1 MLITTLRTF
10 LAPYRTLLLGVL
22 LLSLVG
28 TMASL
33 YLPSLNAAII
43 DKGVA
48 KGDVDFIWHAGTI
61 MLAVSVLQGVC
72 SIASVYFGAKAA
84 MAFGRDLRAAIFGRV
99 LSFSGRELNAFGAP
113 SLITRNTNDVQ
124 QVQMLVLMSCTM
136 LVSAPITMVGGIIM
150 AIREDAGLSWL
161 LVAAVPA
168 LIVSIGVLIVRMR
181 PLFQL
186 MQGRIDTVNRVLR
199 EQITGIRVVRAF
211 CREPEEQQRFS
222 RANADVTET
231 ATSLGVLMATIFP
244 LIMFLMNGFSVAVLW
259 FGAER
264 IASGHMQVGQLT
276 AFLAYMIQILTSVMM
291 GTFLLMLAP
300 RAAVCAGRIQEVL
313 RTDPSVV
320 PPERPVMRNG
330 DAASVEFKDA
340 SFAYP
345 GAEHA
350 VLEDIAFSAHPGQT
364 TAIIG
369 STGAGKTTLVSLIPR
384 LLDVTGGKVAIG
396 GIDVRD
402 FDPDTLG
409 AKIGMVPQKAYLFSG
424 TIASNLRYG
433 KPDATEEEMWHA
445 LEVAQAADF
454 VRAMPD
460 GLEAQIAQGG
470 SNVSGGQR
478 QRLAIARALVRRP
491 DIYVFDDAFSA
502 LDVATDARLRTALKP
517 ETCDAVVI
525 IVGQRIA
532 TIADADRILVLE
544 DGRIVGDGTHD
555 SLLASSPTY
564 REIVESQLSVEEAA

>member
-1 MLITTLRTF
+1 
-10 LAPYRTLLLGVL
+10 
-22 LLSLVG
+22 
-28 TMASL
+28 
-33 YLPSLNAAII
+33 
-43 DKGVA
+43 
-48 KGDVDFIWHAGTI
+48 
-61 MLAVSVLQGVC
+61 
-72 SIASVYFGAKAA
+72 
-84 MAFGRDLRAAIFGRV
+84 
-99 LSFSGRELNAFGAP
+99 
-113 SLITRNTNDVQ
+113 
-124 QVQMLVLMSCTM
+124 
-136 LVSAPITMVGGIIM
+136 
-150 AIREDAGLSWL
+150 
-161 LVAAVPA
+161 
-168 LIVSIGVLIVRMR
+168 
-181 PLFQL
+181 
-186 MQGRIDTVNRVLR
+186 
-199 EQITGIRVVRAF
+199 
-211 CREPEEQQRFS
+211 
-222 RANADVTET
+222 
-231 ATSLGVLMATIFP
+231 
-244 LIMFLMNGFSVAVLW
+244 
-259 FGAER
+259 
-264 IASGHMQVGQLT
+264 
-276 AFLAYMIQILTSVMM
+276 
-291 GTFLLMLAP
+291 
-300 RAAVCAGRIQEVL
+300 VL

-350 VLEDIAFSAHPGQT
+350 VLEDIAFSAHPGET